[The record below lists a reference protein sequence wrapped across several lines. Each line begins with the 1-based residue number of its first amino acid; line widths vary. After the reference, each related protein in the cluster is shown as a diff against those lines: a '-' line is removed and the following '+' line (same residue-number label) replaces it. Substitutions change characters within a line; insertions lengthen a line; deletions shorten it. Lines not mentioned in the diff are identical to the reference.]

1 MMKRKSYQY
10 KHKVEEACFLRNI
23 VIIMN
28 NNSDYVDLQI
38 ELENL
43 IIQDY
48 DKLYACAFRMIDNQ
62 QDTEDVLQNSFLNA
76 YKNLD
81 KFRRESKLFTWLYR
95 IVINECYKY
104 FKYINK
110 LPLVRITEN
119 LGVTEKEF
127 FESIEYNC
135 DFDDDLVMDE
145 LREKCLQAFLKCLPK
160 NQRVCFL
167 LKTCTDLKNKEIAE
181 ILDMSV
187 ENVKV
192 TLFRGRK
199 HLQELF
205 EMRCSLIDPQKPCKC
220 QLWVKYMNDHRLPL
234 PTGYNQPKTDELRKA
249 HFKNLSLLKK
259 IAYLYT
265 VEQKYDKKEISDKI
279 KKITAD
285 IV

>member
-1 MMKRKSYQY
+1 MICGISQMPSIQKRRFVSIG
-10 KHKVEEACFLRNI
+10 NI
-23 VIIMN
+23 VIMMS
-28 NNSDYVDLQI
+28 NNSDYIDLQI

-43 IIQDY
+43 IIQEY
-48 DKLYACAFRMIDNQ
+48 DKFYACAFRMIDNQ

-104 FKYINK
+104 FNYINK

-127 FESIEYNC
+127 FDSIEYNC

-259 IAYLYT
+259 IAYLYS
-265 VEQKYDKKEISDKI
+265 VEQKYDKKEISEKI

>member
-1 MMKRKSYQY
+1 M
-10 KHKVEEACFLRNI
+10 
-23 VIIMN
+23 MN
-28 NNSDYVDLQI
+28 NNSYDLSLQM

-48 DKLYACAFRMIDNQ
+48 HKLYACAFRMIGNH
-62 QDTEDVLQNSFLNA
+62 QDTEDVLQNSFLQA
-76 YKNLD
+76 YKNLS
-81 KFRRESKLFTWLYR
+81 KFRSEAKLFTWLYR
-95 IVINECYKY
+95 IVLNECYKY
-104 FKYINK
+104 FNYINK
-110 LPLVRITEN
+110 LPLVKITED
-119 LGVTEKEF
+119 LGVTEQEF
-127 FESIEYNC
+127 FDSIEYIDN
-135 DFDDDLVMDE
+135 FDDDLVIDE

-199 HLQELF
+199 QLQELF

-220 QLWVKYMNDHRLPL
+220 QLWIKFMKDHGLPL
-234 PTGYNQPKTDELRKA
+234 PTGYQQQKTDELRKE

-259 IAYLYT
+259 INYLYT
-265 VEQKYDKKEISDKI
+265 VEQKCDKKEIADKI
-279 KKITAD
+279 KKIAAE

>member
-1 MMKRKSYQY
+1 M
-10 KHKVEEACFLRNI
+10 

-28 NNSDYVDLQI
+28 NNSDYIDLQM

-62 QDTEDVLQNSFLNA
+62 QDAEDVLQNSFLNA
-76 YKNLD
+76 YKNLS

-104 FKYINK
+104 FNYINK

-119 LGVTEKEF
+119 LGVTEQEF
-127 FESIEYNC
+127 FDSIEYNC
-135 DFDDDLVMDE
+135 DFDDDLIMDE

-220 QLWVKYMNDHRLPL
+220 QLWIKYMDDHCLPL
-234 PTGYNQPKTDELRKA
+234 PTGYNQPKTDELRKE

-259 IAYLYT
+259 IDYLYT

-279 KKITAD
+279 KKITAN

>member
-1 MMKRKSYQY
+1 MNNKSY
-10 KHKVEEACFLRNI
+10 
-23 VIIMN
+23 
-28 NNSDYVDLQI
+28 DVDLEM

-48 DKLYACAFRMIDNQ
+48 DKLYACAFRMVENH
-62 QDTEDVLQNSFLNA
+62 QDAEDVLQNSFLNA
-76 YKNLD
+76 YKNLS
-81 KFRRESKLFTWLYR
+81 KFRSEAKLFTWLYR

-110 LPLVRITEN
+110 LPLVKITED

-127 FESIEYNC
+127 FDSIGYNA
-135 DFDDDLVMDE
+135 DFDDDLVIDE

-167 LKTCTDLKNKEIAE
+167 LKTCTGLKNKEIAE
-181 ILDMSV
+181 IMEMSV

-199 HLQELF
+199 QLQELF
-205 EMRCSLIDPQKPCKC
+205 EMRCSLIDPQKPCQC
-220 QLWVKYMNDHRLPL
+220 QLWIKFMNDHNLAL
-234 PTGYNQPKTDELRKA
+234 PTGYKQLKTDGLRKA

-259 IAYLYT
+259 IDYLYT
-265 VEQKYDKKEISDKI
+265 VEQTADKKELSDKI
-279 KKITAD
+279 KKIAAN
-285 IV
+285 IM

>member
-1 MMKRKSYQY
+1 M
-10 KHKVEEACFLRNI
+10 

-28 NNSDYVDLQI
+28 NNSDYIDLQM

-62 QDTEDVLQNSFLNA
+62 QDAEDVLQNSFLNA
-76 YKNLD
+76 YKNLS

-104 FKYINK
+104 FNYINK

-119 LGVTEKEF
+119 LGVTEQEF
-127 FESIEYNC
+127 FDSIEYNC
-135 DFDDDLVMDE
+135 DFDDDLIMDE

-220 QLWVKYMNDHRLPL
+220 QLWIKYMDDHRLPL
-234 PTGYNQPKTDELRKA
+234 PTGYNQPKTDELRKE

-259 IAYLYT
+259 IDYLYT

-279 KKITAD
+279 KKFTAN